1 MVKNVISCKT
11 YKKQNRKFY
20 YVNSALEPRNE
31 KIAQKNGSLNRNLLN
46 LFIGRVYFRLYL
58 VNPHVQAV
66 QKMYAKGG
74 YRLWHTFSIQI
85 EGV

>member
-20 YVNSALEPRNE
+20 YENSALEPRNE
-31 KIAQKNGSLNRNLLN
+31 KNSPGSLNRNLLN